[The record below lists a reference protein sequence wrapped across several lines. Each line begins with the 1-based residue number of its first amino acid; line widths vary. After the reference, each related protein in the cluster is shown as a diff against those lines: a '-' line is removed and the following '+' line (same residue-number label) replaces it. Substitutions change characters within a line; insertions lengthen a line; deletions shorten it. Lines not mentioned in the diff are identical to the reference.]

1 MTQLDVRTMVPTT
14 GETAAIVGARSARQ
28 RTIGFSELRVF
39 PLAMSGNVFG
49 WTADDATT
57 NDILDTYAAQGGN
70 FIDTAD
76 SYAAG
81 RSETMIGNWMRARR
95 NRDRMVIATK
105 VGKSHD
111 NPGLKARVL

>member
-1 MTQLDVRTMVPTT
+1 MTQLDSTDTRIGQPTT
-14 GETAAIVGARSARQ
+14 GPLPRLETPRLRRVGS
-28 RTIGFSELRVF
+28 SDLMVF

-49 WTADDATT
+49 WTADDAAT
-57 NDILDTYAAQGGN
+57 NQILDRYAAVGGN

-95 NRDRMVIATK
+95 NRNDIVVATK
-105 VGKSHD
+105 VGKS
-111 NPGLKARVL
+111 A